1 MTHEMALEGLTVL
14 DLSRVLAGP
23 WCTQTLADLGA
34 EVIKVEKPGQGDDTR
49 GWGPPFLEGTT
60 DAAYFTCCNRNKH
73 SVAIDFSTKEGSEL
87 VRKLAKNAD
96 ILVENYKL
104 GGLKKYGLDYASLAK
119 ENPAL
124 IYCSITGF
132 GQTGPYAHR
141 AGYDFLVQGMSGM
154 MSVTGAPDHLE
165 GGGPVKAGVAISDLF
180 TGLYA
185 TTSILAAV
193 QYRHKTG
200 KGQHIDCALLDCQ
213 VALMANQAANYL
225 VGGMVPGR
233 FGNNHPNVVPY
244 RVYQV
249 SDGYI
254 IIACGNDGQ
263 FQRLCE
269 ALNIPEL
276 HGDARFLTNAL
287 RIINRDEL
295 DPLIENAT
303 RKFTKDEALSK
314 LEQHQVPGGPIND
327 LPDVFADP
335 HIQARSMQQTLT
347 RPDGTDVTVASF
359 PVKLSETPAAHR
371 SAPPQLGNATFD
383 VLRDKLGLTPED
395 LKELA
400 EGGLIQG

>member
-1 MTHEMALEGLTVL
+1 
-14 DLSRVLAGP
+14 
-23 WCTQTLADLGA
+23 
-34 EVIKVEKPGQGDDTR
+34 
-49 GWGPPFLEGTT
+49 
-60 DAAYFTCCNRNKH
+60 
-73 SVAIDFSTKEGSEL
+73 
-87 VRKLAKNAD
+87 
-96 ILVENYKL
+96 
-104 GGLKKYGLDYASLAK
+104 
-119 ENPAL
+119 
-124 IYCSITGF
+124 
-132 GQTGPYAHR
+132 
-141 AGYDFLVQGMSGM
+141 
-154 MSVTGAPDHLE
+154 
-165 GGGPVKAGVAISDLF
+165 
-180 TGLYA
+180 
-185 TTSILAAV
+185 
-193 QYRHKTG
+193 
-200 KGQHIDCALLDCQ
+200 
-213 VALMANQAANYL
+213 
-225 VGGMVPGR
+225 MVPGR
-233 FGNNHPNVVPY
+233 FGNNQPNVVTY

-263 FQRLCE
+263 FQRLCD

-327 LPDVFADP
+327 LPDVFVDP
-335 HIQARSMQQTLT
+335 HRQARSMQQTLT

-395 LKELA
+395 LKEVA